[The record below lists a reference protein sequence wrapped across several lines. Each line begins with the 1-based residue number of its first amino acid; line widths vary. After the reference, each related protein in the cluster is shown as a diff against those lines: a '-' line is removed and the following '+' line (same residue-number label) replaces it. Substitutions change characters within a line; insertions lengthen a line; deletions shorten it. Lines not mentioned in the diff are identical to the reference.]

1 MKREYVPHEPPAQL
15 KREYVPHAQAHEQLA
30 MKREYGQQDLSHI
43 INMYHVPDEQR
54 YAAANERAMPLI

>member
-1 MKREYVPHEPPAQL
+1 MKREYIP
-15 KREYVPHAQAHEQLA
+15 HEQLA
-30 MKREYGQQDLSHI
+30 MKREYGQQELNHI